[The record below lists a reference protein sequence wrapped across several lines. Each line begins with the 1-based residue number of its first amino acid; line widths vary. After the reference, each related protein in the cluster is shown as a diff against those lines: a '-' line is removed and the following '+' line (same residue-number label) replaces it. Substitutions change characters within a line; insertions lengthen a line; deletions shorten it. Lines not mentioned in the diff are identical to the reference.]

1 MAVFDA
7 LSYDNVVFRG
17 YITWGGLLIMKMLA
31 MSMLTGV
38 QRTLKGVRSLQVARC
53 VTQFQGKFITFQA
66 FENPEDAGANTELKK
81 NETVERVRRAHL
93 NDLENI
99 PAFLIAA
106 FFYVMSEPQPDVGF
120 WLIRIA
126 VIARILHTIVS
137 HSMVIQ

>member
-17 YITWGGLLIMKMLA
+17 YITWGGLLIIKMLA
-31 MSMLTGV
+31 MSMLTATHRMV
-38 QRTLKGVRSLQVARC
+38 KGVRYIKVSRC
-53 VTQFQGKFITFQA
+53 VTRFQGEFITFQA
-66 FENPEDAGANTELKK
+66 FENPEDAGASGELKK
-81 NETVERVRRAHL
+81 DNTVERVRRAHL

-120 WLIRIA
+120 WLIRVA
-126 VIARILHTIVS
+126 VVARILHTIVS
-137 HSMVIQ
+137 HSIK

>member
-17 YITWGGLLIMKMLA
+17 YITWGGLLIIKMLA
-31 MSMLTGV
+31 MSMLTAAHRLV
-38 QRTLKGVRSLQVARC
+38 NGVRSLEVVNC
-53 VTQFQGKFITFQA
+53 VTKLQGIFITLQA
-66 FENPEDAGANTELKK
+66 FENPEDAGASGELKK

-126 VIARILHTIVS
+126 VVARILHTIVS
-137 HSMVIQ
+137 RSMVI